1 MLQPLASSDATLDQ
15 HRGNPPVSALIAR
28 KRSRS
33 RKVRYLS
40 ELLSLVRS
48 RNGAA

>member
-1 MLQPLASSDATLDQ
+1 LLQSLVSSDATLDQ
-15 HRGNPPVSALIAR
+15 HRGNPPVSALLAR

-33 RKVRYLS
+33 RKVRYSS

-48 RNGAA
+48 CSGAA